1 MPPLRGGQRKGRQ
14 TGAPL
19 ADDKPSQRKTLAPG
33 FDDFAS
39 CPMRDGPL
47 SLQYLVDQHRRT
59 PKKGRR
65 FFSATRPIDK
75 SFEFIHG
82 PIIYATVAIESRQ
95 G

>member
-47 SLQYLVDQHRRT
+47 SIQYLVDQHRRT

-65 FFSATRPIDK
+65 FFSATRPFNK

-82 PIIYATVAIESRQ
+82 AIIYATVARESRQ
-95 G
+95 R